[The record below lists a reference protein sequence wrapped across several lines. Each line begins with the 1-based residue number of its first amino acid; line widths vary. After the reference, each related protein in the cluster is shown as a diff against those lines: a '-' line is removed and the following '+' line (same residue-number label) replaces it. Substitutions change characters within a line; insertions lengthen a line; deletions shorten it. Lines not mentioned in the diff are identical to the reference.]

1 MPTRAPTQTQIRTLP
16 SGCWLWVGPGHPVVR
31 ISTVEHGVVRLL
43 WRVCCGPL
51 PQGARLRQTC
61 AQFGCVNPFHHVN
74 SSEDEK

>member
-1 MPTRAPTQTQIRTLP
+1 MRTVGPTQTQVSILP

-51 PQGARLRQTC
+51 AQGQRLQQTC
-61 AQFGCVNPFHHVN
+61 AQRGCVNPYHHATTN
-74 SSEDEK
+74 RDED